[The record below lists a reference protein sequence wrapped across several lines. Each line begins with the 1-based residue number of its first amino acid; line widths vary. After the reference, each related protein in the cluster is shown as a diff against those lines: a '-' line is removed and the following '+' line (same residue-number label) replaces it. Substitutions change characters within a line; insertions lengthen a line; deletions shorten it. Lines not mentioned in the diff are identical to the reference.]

1 MQVRKEKTKPI
12 SPGRSRRRLWVLLG
26 VEDVGCWSVVV
37 TELMGIADG
46 DVLGCCSRAAVAPAV
61 SLLRGS
67 AN

>member
-37 TELMGIADG
+37 TELMGIAERE
-46 DVLGCCSRAAVAPAV
+46 VF
-61 SLLRGS
+61 
-67 AN
+67 